1 MIVIAGSVQVK
12 ADRREEA
19 RAAALKMA
27 EATRAEAGCLTYR
40 FSADLADPDRVYIF
54 EEWETEEALAR
65 HFASPHMAE
74 FQRVLPGILAGG
86 VEIRRYAVSAV
97 SAM

>member
-12 ADRREEA
+12 PERRADA
-19 RAAALKMA
+19 VRAAVRMA

-40 FSADLADPDRVYIF
+40 FSTDLVDPNRVYIF
-54 EEWETEEALAR
+54 EEWENEEALGR

-74 FQRVLPGILAGG
+74 FQGALPQVLAGG
-86 VEIRRYAVSAV
+86 VEIRRYTVSAV
-97 SAM
+97 DAM